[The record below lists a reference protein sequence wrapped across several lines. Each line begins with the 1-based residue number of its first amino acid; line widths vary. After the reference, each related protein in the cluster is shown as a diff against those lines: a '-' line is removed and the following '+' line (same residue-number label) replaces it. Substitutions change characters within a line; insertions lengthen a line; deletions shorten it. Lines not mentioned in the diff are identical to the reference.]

1 MARVLV
7 CLDEVPDPAGECTAM
22 EWQEAPTIL
31 PPLSIEDAQ
40 AISFSALLAWA
51 TVGAALL
58 IRKAT

>member
-7 CLDEVPDPAGECTAM
+7 CLDEVPSPTGECTAM
-22 EWQEAPTIL
+22 QWQEVPTLL

-40 AISFSALLAWA
+40 AISFFALLAWA

-58 IRKAT
+58 VRKAF

>member
-7 CLDEVPDPAGECTAM
+7 CLDEVPDPLGECQQVAWM
-22 EWQEAPTIL
+22 EQPGVL

-40 AISFSALLAWA
+40 AISISALLAWA

-58 IRKAT
+58 VRKAF